1 MTLNQIYQGFISYMV
16 GRVALAIETACK
28 RYASK
33 INRDGKLNYADISS
47 IYVDMLDAYVDIDD
61 TRKRK
66 YKLPLLELSLSSNAL
81 KRFCTKVREKEL
93 DEDDLSTA
101 IEDAKE
107 EIWADETPRYLAD
120 DLIEETLYPFLNTD
134 ETMGVPVHWIEPIN
148 NNEPLPNPAYDEEE
162 AYDAFRA
169 NIKRIIPL
177 NENEEYMGI
186 FDFVTAR
193 KMCLTECHIEYKD

>member
-1 MTLNQIYQGFISYMV
+1 MV
-16 GRVALAIETACK
+16 RRINLAIETACK

-47 IYVDMLDAYVDIDD
+47 IYVDMLDAYVDVDD

-66 YKLPLLELSLSSNAL
+66 YKLPLLELSLSSDAL
-81 KRFCTKVREKEL
+81 KRFCTTVREKEL

-134 ETMGVPVHWIEPIN
+134 EIMGVPVHWIEPIN
-148 NNEPLPNPAYDEEE
+148 NNEPLPDPAYDEEE
-162 AYDAFRA
+162 AYDIFRKR
-169 NIKRIIPL
+169 IKRITPL
-177 NENEEYMGI
+177 NASEECMGI
-186 FDFVTAR
+186 FDFVPER
-193 KMCLTECHIEYKD
+193 EMLLTECYIEYKD